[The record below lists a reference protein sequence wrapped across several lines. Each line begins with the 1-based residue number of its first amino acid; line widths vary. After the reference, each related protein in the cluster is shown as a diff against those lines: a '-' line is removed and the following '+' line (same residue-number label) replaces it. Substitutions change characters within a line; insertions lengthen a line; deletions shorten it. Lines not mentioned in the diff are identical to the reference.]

1 MAQNT
6 VLQLLPQTAFN
17 GSNQTVLG
25 SKQPAA
31 GYYLANKDLQTLSW
45 SITNATGYLVIK
57 ASLATDPGNDDW
69 FTVQTITFTSL
80 SQNSYMNIVGNYVWI
95 KADLISFTQG
105 VVNHVKVS
113 Y

>member
-25 SKQPAA
+25 TKQPSA
-31 GYYLANKDLQTLSW
+31 GYYLANKDLQTLTW
-45 SITNATGYLVIK
+45 SITNATGSIVIK

-69 FTVQTITFTSL
+69 FIVQIIPFSSL
-80 SQNSYMNIVGNYVWI
+80 TQNSYANLTGNYVWI
-95 KADLISFTQG
+95 KADLTSFTQG